1 MDHALNADN
10 AAYAL
15 DGRGQKP
22 LEVPPSKR
30 ESEAVPSLFR
40 ALRCAGPLKL
50 IPVCS
55 PFGYL
60 INHAMTAPTKFG
72 GLISSLLVVWGTQ
85 PRGAETAYLLWLPSQ
100 YDIVAVANI
109 SHFDTG
115 GRRSAGPHDR

>member
-10 AAYAL
+10 TAYAL

-60 INHAMTAPTKFG
+60 INHAMTAPTKCG
-72 GLISSLLVVWGTQ
+72 GLISSLLVVWTFCCS
-85 PRGAETAYLLWLPSQ
+85 PRLWHAASWCRNSVLV
-100 YDIVAVANI
+100 VAFFPI
-109 SHFDTG
+109 
-115 GRRSAGPHDR
+115 